1 VPYPFPVPTPVVT
14 HKKNDGFHLFALIK
28 CKAACC
34 TLSLNQ
40 ETSSSF
46 CFQIWQ
52 SASNKI
58 TFENS
63 YKMKSAVI
71 LGLAQMI
78 FGLCLAL
85 CNHMWVLSCLSPSLL
100 TLGAHDTSRK
110 PGLWDSRRPN
120 GEVRRNSLAR
130 W

>member
-1 VPYPFPVPTPVVT
+1 MPPSRSDARGHTQ
-14 HKKNDGFHLFALIK
+14 KNDGFHLFALIK

-85 CNHMWVLSCLSPSLL
+85 CNHM
-100 TLGAHDTSRK
+100 
-110 PGLWDSRRPN
+110 
-120 GEVRRNSLAR
+120 
-130 W
+130 